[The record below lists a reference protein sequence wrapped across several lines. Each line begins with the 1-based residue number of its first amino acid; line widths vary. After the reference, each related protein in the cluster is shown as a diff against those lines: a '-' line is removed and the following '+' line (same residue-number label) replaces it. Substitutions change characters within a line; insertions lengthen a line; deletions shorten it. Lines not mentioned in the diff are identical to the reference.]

1 MVELAIA
8 DEPDVLCLQE
18 VPLWA
23 LELLDDWS
31 GMVAVGDRAGRAM
44 LGPLPSSPRLG
55 KAITGLNHGLFR
67 SAFSGQANAILLRG
81 DVRLLDRRVETLN
94 PLRFRTAQARRLGL
108 DRIARLSWA
117 KERRIC
123 QAVHLRLPDG
133 RTAWLGNLHATSY
146 PPDQRLPDAELLRAA
161 TFVDAIAEPG
171 ELLVLAG
178 DFNVSFLRSRTLH
191 ELTGTEWGFSN
202 AGPAIDHV
210 LVRGAPSTP
219 VHRWPDDRRTVQG
232 RLLSDHSPVEVTI
245 E

>member
-1 MVELAIA
+1 MRTASSVRTVLIRSWNLFHGNTLPPQRQAFLREMVELAIA

-67 SAFSGQANAILLRG
+67 SAFSGQANAILLRS
-81 DVRLLDRRVETLN
+81 DVRLLDHRVETLN

-123 QAVHLRLPDG
+123 QAVHLSPARRQDG
-133 RTAWLGNLHATSY
+133 VGRQPARDELSARPAPARRRA
-146 PPDQRLPDAELLRAA
+146 PPRGDLR
-161 TFVDAIAEPG
+161 
-171 ELLVLAG
+171 
-178 DFNVSFLRSRTLH
+178 RC
-191 ELTGTEWGFSN
+191 
-202 AGPAIDHV
+202 
-210 LVRGAPSTP
+210 
-219 VHRWPDDRRTVQG
+219 DRRAG
-232 RLLSDHSPVEVTI
+232 RARRPRR
-245 E
+245 